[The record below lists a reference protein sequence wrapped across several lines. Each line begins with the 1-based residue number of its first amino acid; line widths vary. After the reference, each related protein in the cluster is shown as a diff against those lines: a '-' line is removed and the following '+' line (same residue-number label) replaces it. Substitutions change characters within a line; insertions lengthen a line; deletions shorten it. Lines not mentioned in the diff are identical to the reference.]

1 MGSILALELE
11 IWCFLM
17 GSFSQGN
24 MELLVTW
31 VIFHSI
37 LAIVIVHVEIV
48 RVPSAMLRDE
58 YYE

>member
-1 MGSILALELE
+1 
-11 IWCFLM
+11 
-17 GSFSQGN
+17 